1 MSMASFLYFVK
12 KNANRDVVFK
22 CTYEKKCLNI
32 LTPCRYFKR
41 DIIIVREV
49 VMKRK
54 RHSFKSQLKKY
65 LGIKGLDIVVH
76 LMDGKAI
83 ELNKNRR
90 LVKDV
95 IIIVDKNNKEHRI
108 PITKIK
114 AVDLYAA

>member
-1 MSMASFLYFVK
+1 MVSRLYSVK
-12 KNANRDVVFK
+12 KKDKQNTIFK

-32 LTPCRYFKR
+32 LMACRYFKR

-54 RHSFKSQLKKY
+54 RHSFRSQLKKY
-65 LGIKGLDIVVH
+65 LGIKGLDIVIH

-90 LVKDV
+90 LVKDM
-95 IIIVDKNNKEHRI
+95 IIVVDKNNREHKI